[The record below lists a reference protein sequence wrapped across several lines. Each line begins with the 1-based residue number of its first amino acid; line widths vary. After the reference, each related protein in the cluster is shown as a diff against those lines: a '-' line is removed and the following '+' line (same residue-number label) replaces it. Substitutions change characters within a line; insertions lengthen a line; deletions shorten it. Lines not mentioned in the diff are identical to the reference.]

1 MSFAQALIRGFKR
14 LGGIPSHGVIFENLK
29 AANELGQPAERREAL
44 AVIENELN
52 KYAEKPSATGK
63 DMQII
68 TNLKVLLAYYKARN
82 IENIVDKKQEFYRIK
97 HELQKDVKD
106 SVNGKKYTSGT
117 IKESR
122 DAVIS
127 VSNRLERELE
137 SEKSSYASANSLIKS
152 AVQVAAEDGA
162 GFPIAPT
169 GTINFSRG
177 AKSGEDG
184 AGFPIDP
191 TGIINFS
198 RGAKSGEAKKSR
210 ASTTATNRFLSAVAQ
225 QVAAEQG
232 ARFAKAP
239 TGTTKLSKA
248 GHGGHRQTRRKHRKG
263 KKSTRRR

>member
-82 IENIVDKKQEFYRIK
+82 IKNIVDKKQEFYRIK

-137 SEKSSYASANSLIKS
+137 
-152 AVQVAAEDGA
+152 DGA
-162 GFPIAPT
+162 GFQIAPT
-169 GTINFSRG
+169 GTNTFSRG

-184 AGFPIDP
+184 AGFPIAP

-198 RGAKSGEAKKSR
+198 RGAKSGEAEKSSIP
-210 ASTTATNRFLSAVAQ
+210 ATATSNTAIDRFLSAMAQ
-225 QVAAEQG
+225 KVAAEQG
-232 ARFAKAP
+232 ARFVKAP

-248 GHGGHRQTRRKHRKG
+248 GHGGRRQTRRKHRKG

>member
-52 KYAEKPSATGK
+52 KYAEKPGATGK

-82 IENIVDKKQEFYRIK
+82 IENIVDKNQEFYRIK

-117 IKESR
+117 IKESL
-122 DAVIS
+122 DAVTS
-127 VSNRLERELE
+127 VSNRLNRELE
-137 SEKSSYASANSLIKS
+137 YQKSADAGAKPLIKS
-152 AVQVAAEDGA
+152 ADQVPTEDG
-162 GFPIAPT
+162 PIFAKAPT
-169 GTINFSRG
+169 GTINFSR
-177 AKSGEDG
+177 A
-184 AGFPIDP
+184 
-191 TGIINFS
+191 
-198 RGAKSGEAKKSR
+198 AKSGEAEKSSIP
-210 ASTTATNRFLSAVAQ
+210 ATATSSTATNRFLSAVAQ

-239 TGTTKLSKA
+239 TGTIKLSKA
-248 GHGGHRQTRRKHRKG
+248 GHGGRRQTRRKQANGKG

>member
-14 LGGIPSHGVIFENLK
+14 LGGIPSHGVIFQNLK

-82 IENIVDKKQEFYRIK
+82 IENIVDKNQEFYRIK

-127 VSNRLERELE
+127 ASVDLLTELMRNPEIQKLHKKSAAADAQPLIESVRREVAA
-137 SEKSSYASANSLIKS
+137 EKSSIPATATSS
-152 AVQVAAEDGA
+152 
-162 GFPIAPT
+162 
-169 GTINFSRG
+169 
-177 AKSGEDG
+177 
-184 AGFPIDP
+184 
-191 TGIINFS
+191 
-198 RGAKSGEAKKSR
+198 
-210 ASTTATNRFLSAVAQ
+210 TATNRFLSAVAQ

-248 GHGGHRQTRRKHRKG
+248 GHGGRRQTRRKYRKG

>member
-52 KYAEKPSATGK
+52 KYAEKPGATGK

-68 TNLKVLLAYYKARN
+68 TNLKVLLAYYKVRN
-82 IENIVDKKQEFYRIK
+82 IENIVDKNKEFYRIK
-97 HELQKDVKD
+97 YELQKDVKD

-117 IKESR
+117 IKESL
-122 DAVIS
+122 DAVTS
-127 VSNRLERELE
+127 VSNRLNRELE
-137 SEKSSYASANSLIKS
+137 YQKSADAGAKPLIKS
-152 AVQVAAEDGA
+152 ADQVPTEDG
-162 GFPIAPT
+162 PIFAKAPT
-169 GTINFSRG
+169 GTISFSRA
-177 AKSGEDG
+177 AKSSIP
-184 AGFPIDP
+184 A
-191 TGIINFS
+191 
-198 RGAKSGEAKKSR
+198 
-210 ASTTATNRFLSAVAQ
+210 TATNRFLSAVAQ

-239 TGTTKLSKA
+239 TGTIKLSKA
-248 GHGGHRQTRRKHRKG
+248 GHGGRRQTRRKQAKGKG

>member
-82 IENIVDKKQEFYRIK
+82 IENIVHKKQEFYRIK
-97 HELQKDVKD
+97 YELQKDVKD

-137 SEKSSYASANSLIKS
+137 
-152 AVQVAAEDGA
+152 DGA
-162 GFPIAPT
+162 GFLIAPT
-169 GTINFSRG
+169 GTINLSRG

-184 AGFPIDP
+184 EDGAGFPIAP

-210 ASTTATNRFLSAVAQ
+210 ASTTAINRFLSEVAQ
-225 QVAAEQG
+225 EVAAEQG

-248 GHGGHRQTRRKHRKG
+248 GHGGRRQTRRKHRKG